1 MMKKTKFK
9 LKFSEELIMFRYALF
24 FAGVLVLTGCPGIQ
38 STRQSDD
45 KLNKAIAESDQN
57 QSEKLDFLK
66 DEKLPNEEYYPA
78 DSGSVSETDS
88 GYTEVPPTISAKYRI
103 QVFSGSA
110 ANAQKLYNQY
120 TGNHNAT
127 DVYVL
132 HDAESGF
139 WKVWI
144 GNYMTRPEA
153 DSAKVKLT
161 ELGFS
166 GAWVKEMPQTSGSV
180 KEPVELFWVQMG
192 SFQKESSAQTL
203 FEKLKTQFKDQVIIK
218 TAGSVYKVWIGGFT
232 ERSMADDLKSKLVQQ
247 GYAGVFIVQGTE

>member
-1 MMKKTKFK
+1 MTKYV
-9 LKFSEELIMFRYALF
+9 LIVTGAF
-24 FAGVLVLTGCPGIQ
+24 FLLNCTGSGT
-38 STRQSDD
+38 STKSDD
-45 KLNKAIAESDQN
+45 RLNKAIAESEKSKN
-57 QSEKLDFLK
+57 EKLDFLK
-66 DEKLPNEEYYPA
+66 DEKLPNEEYYPS

-88 GYTEVPPTISAKYRI
+88 GYAEVPPTINAKYRI
-103 QVFSGSA
+103 QIFSGSA

-127 DVYVL
+127 DIYVL

-139 WKVWI
+139 WKVWV

-153 DSAKVKLT
+153 DSAKAKLT

-166 GAWVKEMPQTSGSV
+166 GAWVKEMPQTSLTV
-180 KEPVELFWVQMG
+180 KETIELFWVQMG
-192 SFQKESSAQTL
+192 SFQKESSAQAL

-232 ERSMADDLKSKLVQQ
+232 ERSMADVLKSKLVQQ
-247 GYAGVFIVQGTE
+247 GYTGVFIVQGTE